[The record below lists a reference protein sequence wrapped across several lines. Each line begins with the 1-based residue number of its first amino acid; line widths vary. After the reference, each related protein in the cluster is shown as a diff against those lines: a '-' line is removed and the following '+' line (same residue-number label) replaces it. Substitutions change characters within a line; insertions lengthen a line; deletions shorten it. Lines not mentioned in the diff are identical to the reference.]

1 MANISRRQ
9 LLGTMATGGTA
20 LAVTSLHQE
29 QPATATPTVTE
40 QIAVAPPNYP
50 PAFQGNHI
58 IQTLPF
64 DPTKLT
70 GLSAKLIKSHW
81 ENNYGG
87 ALKALNT
94 VEKKLAGMLT
104 EKDLPPYVYGSLK
117 RDELLRTGSV
127 LLHENYFASLGG
139 DGKPGGAVLAS
150 ISKSYGSY
158 ATWEADFKKTA
169 AGLGGGSGWVIFSY
183 NLANGQLHNYW
194 SWDHMHNATAGYPL
208 LALDMY
214 EHAYQMDYGAA
225 AGKYIDAFMQNVNWA
240 VVDRRFARVQ
250 KAMAAMQA

>member
-1 MANISRRQ
+1 LI
-9 LLGTMATGGTA
+9 
-20 LAVTSLHQE
+20 
-29 QPATATPTVTE
+29 
-40 QIAVAPPNYP
+40 
-50 PAFQGNHI
+50 
-58 IQTLPF
+58 
-64 DPTKLT
+64 
-70 GLSAKLIKSHW
+70 GLSPKLIKSHW

-94 VEKKLAGMLT
+94 VEKKLAEILT
-104 EKDLPPYVYGSLK
+104 QKDLPPYIYSGLK

-150 ISKSYGSY
+150 ITKSFGSY

-169 AGLGGGSGWVIFSY
+169 TGLGGGSGWVIFSY
-183 NLANGQLHNYW
+183 NLVNGQLHNYW
-194 SWDHMHNATAGYPL
+194 SWDHMHNSTAGYPL

-214 EHAYQMDYGAA
+214 EHSYHMDYGAA
-225 AGKYIDAFMQNVNWA
+225 AGKYIDAFMKNVNWA
-240 VVDRRFARVQ
+240 VVDLRFAKVQ